1 MAWKSIISGTEL
13 DNVKEDKKKSLA
25 IEQYRISD
33 QAIYFKGQ
41 YLPIRC
47 IKDIKLF
54 ESTYTPGMSCGKGIP
69 VFKIRLD
76 YGAEKPLVLMI
87 EKEANAE
94 KMISLINSSKQ
105 FGTLQS

>member
-1 MAWKSIISGTEL
+1 MAWKSIISGAEL

-33 QAIYFKGQ
+33 QAIYFKGL
-41 YLPIRC
+41 YLPIKC
-47 IKDIKLF
+47 IKDIQLF

-76 YGAEKPLVLMI
+76 YGGEKPLVLMI

-94 KMISLINSSKQ
+94 RMISLINSAS
-105 FGTLQS
+105 S